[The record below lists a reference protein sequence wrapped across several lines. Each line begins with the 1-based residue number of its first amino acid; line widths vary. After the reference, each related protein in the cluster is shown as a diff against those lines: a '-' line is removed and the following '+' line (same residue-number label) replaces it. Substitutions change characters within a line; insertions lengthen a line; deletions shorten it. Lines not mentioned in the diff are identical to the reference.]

1 MTKVLVCLL
10 VAVIIWLIKTLL
22 VKVLALS
29 FHMSTYFD
37 RIQESLFTQ
46 YVIETLSGPPRV
58 VIHIEEEKVANG
70 TGGAKQSP
78 PGPKT
83 VSSASPQVT
92 IGSGRLQRSPTRVG
106 KSPALSRNGSKKE
119 GVDEEGIRIDHLQR
133 MNVSAWKMKRL
144 MNVIRKGALS
154 TLDEQIDTSTH
165 EDDKATQIRSEFEA
179 KLAARKIF
187 QNVAEPGSRYI
198 YSIMTTQLWFDVY

>member
-1 MTKVLVCLL
+1 
-10 VAVIIWLIKTLL
+10 
-22 VKVLALS
+22 
-29 FHMSTYFD
+29 MSTYFD

-106 KSPALSRNGSKKE
+106 KSPALSRSGSKKE
-119 GVDEEGIRIDHLQR
+119 GEDDGIRIDHLQR
-133 MNVSAWKMKRL
+133 MNTKNVSAWKMKRL

-198 YSIMTTQLWFDVY
+198 YIL